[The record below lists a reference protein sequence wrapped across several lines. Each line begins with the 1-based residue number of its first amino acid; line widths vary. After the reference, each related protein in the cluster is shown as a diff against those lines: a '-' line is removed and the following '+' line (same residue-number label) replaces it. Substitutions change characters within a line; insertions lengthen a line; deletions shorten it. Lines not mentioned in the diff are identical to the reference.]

1 MNKIDLAAGGLALCY
16 LVHDGEELLT
26 YRESSRWALG
36 RLPERVALP
45 AELREHG
52 WSQRHVN
59 IGVGLMGL
67 NWVGA
72 ALAGLRSGGRSAW
85 FQNALATWTL
95 HGFGHLG
102 LCLLRR
108 GYVSGAAT
116 APLVIGHG
124 VWALRVLREEG
135 VPRRVSA
142 AGMAATLPVL
152 VAAHAG
158 AEVIARLLDRA
169 DAAGESADA
178 AGVAGPDC
186 PGGAAGS
193 GGPDSQG
200 GSNGSDGLA
209 DVARDEGGR

>member
-108 GYVSGAAT
+108 GYVSGAVT

-158 AEVIARLLDRA
+158 AEVVARLLSRA
-169 DAAGESADA
+169 DAAGEPAGADS
-178 AGVAGPDC
+178 P
-186 PGGAAGS
+186 AGS
-193 GGPDSQG
+193 SEVA

-209 DVARDEGGR
+209 DAARDEGSR

>member
-26 YRESSRWALG
+26 YRESSRWALS
-36 RLPERVALP
+36 RLPERVTLP
-45 AELREHG
+45 AGLREHG

-85 FQNALATWTL
+85 FQNALAAWTL

-169 DAAGESADA
+169 DAAGQS
-178 AGVAGPDC
+178 AGPDC
-186 PGGAAGS
+186 PGGAAGPDS
-193 GGPDSQG
+193 PDSQG
-200 GSNGSDGLA
+200 GSDGRDA
-209 DVARDEGGR
+209 AARDEGGR

>member
-16 LVHDGEELLT
+16 LIHDGEELLT

-36 RLPERVALP
+36 RLPEGVALP
-45 AELREHG
+45 AGLREHG
-52 WSQRHVN
+52 WSQRHIN

-67 NWVGA
+67 NWAGA

-169 DAAGESADA
+169 DAAGESAGA
-178 AGVAGPDC
+178 AGPDC
-186 PGGAAGS
+186 P

-200 GSNGSDGLA
+200 GSDERDA
-209 DVARDEGGR
+209 AARDEGGR

>member
-16 LVHDGEELLT
+16 LIHDGEELLT

-45 AELREHG
+45 AGLREHG
-52 WSQRHVN
+52 WSQRHIN
-59 IGVGLMGL
+59 IGIGLMGL

-142 AGMAATLPVL
+142 AGMAATLRVL

-158 AEVIARLLDRA
+158 AEVIAQLLDRA
-169 DAAGESADA
+169 DAAGEPA
-178 AGVAGPDC
+178 
-186 PGGAAGS
+186 GAAGLDC
-193 GGPDSQG
+193 PDSQG
-200 GSNGSDGLA
+200 GSGGSDGLA
-209 DVARDEGGR
+209 DAARDEGGR

>member
-36 RLPERVALP
+36 RLPERVTLP
-45 AELREHG
+45 AGLREHG

-59 IGVGLMGL
+59 IGIGLMGL

-108 GYVSGAAT
+108 GYVSGAVT

-158 AEVIARLLDRA
+158 AEVIARLLDQRVRA
-169 DAAGESADA
+169 GRRPR
-178 AGVAGPDC
+178 GYPVRG
-186 PGGAAGS
+186 PGGSPGCGAACG
-193 GGPDSQG
+193 
-200 GSNGSDGLA
+200 A
-209 DVARDEGGR
+209 

>member
-36 RLPERVALP
+36 RLPEGVALP
-45 AELREHG
+45 AGLREHG
-52 WSQRHVN
+52 WSQRHIN

-85 FQNALATWTL
+85 FQNALAAWTL

-108 GYVSGAAT
+108 GYVSGAVT

-124 VWALRVLREEG
+124 VWVLRVLREEG

-169 DAAGESADA
+169 DAAGQSADA
-178 AGVAGPDC
+178 AGPDC
-186 PGGAAGS
+186 PG
-193 GGPDSQG
+193 SQG
-200 GSNGSDGLA
+200 GPGSSNGSDGHDA
-209 DVARDEGGR
+209 AARDEGGR

>member
-36 RLPERVALP
+36 RLPERVTLP
-45 AELREHG
+45 AGLREHG
-52 WSQRHVN
+52 WSQRHIN
-59 IGVGLMGL
+59 IGIGLMGL

-152 VAAHAG
+152 VATHAA
-158 AEVIARLLDRA
+158 AEVIDRLLDRA
-169 DAAGESADA
+169 DAADWP
-178 AGVAGPDC
+178 AGAAGPDC
-186 PGGAAGS
+186 PGGAAGP

-200 GSNGSDGLA
+200 GSDERDA
-209 DVARDEGGR
+209 AARDEGGR

>member
-158 AEVIARLLDRA
+158 AEVVARLLSRA
-169 DAAGESADA
+169 DAAGEPAGADS
-178 AGVAGPDC
+178 P
-186 PGGAAGS
+186 AGS
-193 GGPDSQG
+193 SEVA

-209 DVARDEGGR
+209 DAARDEGSR

>member
-108 GYVSGAAT
+108 DYVSGAAT

-158 AEVIARLLDRA
+158 AEVVARLLSRA
-169 DAAGESADA
+169 DAAGEPAGADS
-178 AGVAGPDC
+178 P
-186 PGGAAGS
+186 AGS
-193 GGPDSQG
+193 SEVA

-209 DVARDEGGR
+209 DAARDEGSR

>member
-16 LVHDGEELLT
+16 LIHDGEELLT

-108 GYVSGAAT
+108 GYVSGAVT

-169 DAAGESADA
+169 DAAGKPA
-178 AGVAGPDC
+178 
-186 PGGAAGS
+186 GAAGLDC
-193 GGPDSQG
+193 PDSQG
-200 GSNGSDGLA
+200 GSGGSDGLA
-209 DVARDEGGR
+209 DAARDEGGR

>member
-36 RLPERVALP
+36 RLPEGVALP
-45 AELREHG
+45 AGLREHG
-52 WSQRHVN
+52 WSQRHIN
-59 IGVGLMGL
+59 IGIGLMGL

-85 FQNALATWTL
+85 FQNALAAWTL

-108 GYVSGAAT
+108 GYVSGAVT

-152 VAAHAG
+152 VAAHAA
-158 AEVIARLLDRA
+158 AEVIDRLLDRA
-169 DAAGESADA
+169 DAADWP
-178 AGVAGPDC
+178 AGAAGPDC
-186 PGGAAGS
+186 
-193 GGPDSQG
+193 PDSQG
-200 GSNGSDGLA
+200 GSDERDA
-209 DVARDEGGR
+209 AARDEGSR

>member
-36 RLPERVALP
+36 RLPEGVALP
-45 AELREHG
+45 AGLREHG
-52 WSQRHVN
+52 WSQRHIN

-67 NWVGA
+67 NWAGA

-158 AEVIARLLDRA
+158 AEVVVRLLSRA
-169 DAAGESADA
+169 DAAGEPAGADS
-178 AGVAGPDC
+178 P
-186 PGGAAGS
+186 AGS
-193 GGPDSQG
+193 SEVA

-209 DVARDEGGR
+209 DAARDEGSR

>member
-45 AELREHG
+45 AGLREHG

-67 NWVGA
+67 NWAGA

-158 AEVIARLLDRA
+158 AEVIAQLLDRA
-169 DAAGESADA
+169 DAAGEPA
-178 AGVAGPDC
+178 
-186 PGGAAGS
+186 GAAGP

-200 GSNGSDGLA
+200 GSDERA
-209 DVARDEGGR
+209 DAARDEGSR

>member
-36 RLPERVALP
+36 RLPEGVALP
-45 AELREHG
+45 AGLREHG

-67 NWVGA
+67 NWAGA

-108 GYVSGAAT
+108 GYVSGAVT
-116 APLVIGHG
+116 ALLVIGHG

-158 AEVIARLLDRA
+158 AEVITRLLDRA
-169 DAAGESADA
+169 DAAGESA
-178 AGVAGPDC
+178 GPDC
-186 PGGAAGS
+186 PGGAAGPDS
-193 GGPDSQG
+193 PDSQG
-200 GSNGSDGLA
+200 GSGGRA
-209 DVARDEGGR
+209 DTARDEGGR

>member
-16 LVHDGEELLT
+16 LIHDGEELLT

-36 RLPERVALP
+36 RLPEGVALP
-45 AELREHG
+45 AGLREHG
-52 WSQRHVN
+52 WSQRHIN
-59 IGVGLMGL
+59 IGVGLMGPS
-67 NWVGA
+67 WAGPA
-72 ALAGLRSGGRSAW
+72 PAGLRSGERSAW

-135 VPRRVSA
+135 VPRRVGA

-169 DAAGESADA
+169 DAAGESAGA
-178 AGVAGPDC
+178 AGPDC
-186 PGGAAGS
+186 P

-200 GSNGSDGLA
+200 GSDERA
-209 DVARDEGGR
+209 DTARDEGGR

>member
-26 YRESSRWALG
+26 YRESSRWALS
-36 RLPERVALP
+36 RLPERVTLP
-45 AELREHG
+45 AGLREHG

-85 FQNALATWTL
+85 FQNALAAWTL

-108 GYVSGAAT
+108 GYVSGAVT

-169 DAAGESADA
+169 DAAGQSADA
-178 AGVAGPDC
+178 AGVSGPDC
-186 PGGAAGS
+186 PDS
-193 GGPDSQG
+193 QGGPG
-200 GSNGSDGLA
+200 GSNGSDERDA
-209 DVARDEGGR
+209 AARDEGSR

>member
-108 GYVSGAAT
+108 DYVSGAAT

-169 DAAGESADA
+169 DAAGESAGA
-178 AGVAGPDC
+178 AGPDC
-186 PGGAAGS
+186 P

-200 GSNGSDGLA
+200 GSDERA
-209 DVARDEGGR
+209 DTARDEGGR

>member
-26 YRESSRWALG
+26 YRESSRWALS
-36 RLPERVALP
+36 RLPERVTLP
-45 AELREHG
+45 AGLREHG

-169 DAAGESADA
+169 DAAGQSADA
-178 AGVAGPDC
+178 AGPDC
-186 PGGAAGS
+186 PG
-193 GGPDSQG
+193 SQG
-200 GSNGSDGLA
+200 GPGSSNGSDGHDA
-209 DVARDEGGR
+209 AARDEGGR

>member
-52 WSQRHVN
+52 WSQRHIN

-67 NWVGA
+67 NWAGA

-169 DAAGESADA
+169 DAAGESAGA
-178 AGVAGPDC
+178 AGPDC
-186 PGGAAGS
+186 PGGAAGP

-200 GSNGSDGLA
+200 GSDERA
-209 DVARDEGGR
+209 DTARDEGGR

>member
-36 RLPERVALP
+36 RLPERVVLP

-59 IGVGLMGL
+59 IAVGLMGL

-108 GYVSGAAT
+108 DYVSGAAT

-158 AEVIARLLDRA
+158 AEVVARLLSRA
-169 DAAGESADA
+169 DAASEWA
-178 AGVAGPDC
+178 
-186 PGGAAGS
+186 GAAG
-193 GGPDSQG
+193 PA

-209 DVARDEGGR
+209 DAARDEGSR